1 MEFTF
6 KSGLNPLGGITFER
20 KGNLRET
27 LHIGKIGNPIRITGM
42 YHPNKETLDEIEKE
56 PRMETEAQLHILS
69 SRLEIKSIKKVLEGI
84 ESGEITGDWGER
96 YYISYWDESS
106 TKKLS
111 SAIQTLELQFGLIG
125 EFHEE
130 YIEFDGHKY
139 LIP

>member
-42 YHPNKETLDEIEKE
+42 YHPNKEALNKIKGN
-56 PRMETEAQLHILS
+56 PRMETEVQLHILTTKLDS
-69 SRLEIKSIKKVLEGI
+69 KSTRKILKGI

-106 TKKLS
+106 VKKLS
-111 SAIQTLELQFGLIG
+111 SAVHTLELQFELMEKFHG
-125 EFHEE
+125 EYF
-130 YIEFDGHKY
+130 EFEGHKY